1 MLSFSRASTKCN
13 AAATASTEDR
23 ASRAILQMVDNTHA
37 VIHFKPDGTILTANE
52 NFLAATGYRLDEI
65 VDRHHS
71 LFVAQDYVKSVEYR
85 QFWEKLRSGKV
96 FSDRFPRIGKT
107 GDEIWLYATYAP
119 VTNEAGEI
127 TRVVKI
133 ATLETK
139 RQQALRNAVRG
150 LHALRNGDLSYRI
163 PTTELDDLS
172 ELADSYNAAV
182 ARLSDLINAM
192 GAMARQVNGT
202 SDEIAKATDDLSVR
216 VDAQAMTLEKTAA
229 AVEELTQT
237 ATQGAKNARE
247 TSDIA
252 ASTRSA
258 ADDSRRVVKS
268 VTQAMGEIETS
279 SGKITQV
286 LGVIDELAF
295 QTNLLA
301 LNAGV
306 EAARAGEAG
315 RGFAVVASEVRSLA
329 QRSADS
335 AQEIRALMRES
346 SDNVSKGANLVVNAE
361 TELMR
366 IFDWVGDISD
376 NVSALSQSLAE
387 QSDALEQIS
396 TAVSEFDHETRSTA
410 QVTTQ
415 TAKIGN
421 GLASSSANMLQT
433 VSQFTIHPGT
443 QGTIQTAQR
452 HSAA

>member
-1 MLSFSRASTKCN
+1 MLSFSRASTKSN
-13 AAATASTEDR
+13 AAATASTEDH

-37 VIHFKPDGTILTANE
+37 VIHFKPDGTILTANA

-71 LFVAQDYVKSVEYR
+71 LFVAQDYAKSVEYR

-96 FSDRFPRIGKT
+96 FSDRFPRLDKN
-107 GDEIWLYATYAP
+107 GDEIWIYATYAP

-139 RQQALRNAVRG
+139 RQQALRNAVAG
-150 LHALRNGDLSYRI
+150 LRALQDGDLSYRI
-163 PTTELDDLS
+163 PTTDLNDLS

-182 ARLSDLINAM
+182 DQLSDLINAM
-192 GAMARQVNGT
+192 GKMAQQVNGT

-229 AVEELTQT
+229 AVEQLTQT
-237 ATQGAKNARE
+237 ATQGAKNAKE

-306 EAARAGEAG
+306 EGRRAPRPAFC
-315 RGFAVVASEVRSLA
+315 RGSSLETSRLSRSP
-329 QRSADS
+329 
-335 AQEIRALMRES
+335 
-346 SDNVSKGANLVVNAE
+346 
-361 TELMR
+361 
-366 IFDWVGDISD
+366 
-376 NVSALSQSLAE
+376 
-387 QSDALEQIS
+387 
-396 TAVSEFDHETRSTA
+396 
-410 QVTTQ
+410 
-415 TAKIGN
+415 
-421 GLASSSANMLQT
+421 LASSKT
-433 VSQFTIHPGT
+433 V
-443 QGTIQTAQR
+443 
-452 HSAA
+452 